1 MRRLAGLLLSL
12 ALAAPLWGG
21 LPAGLPSQAT
31 DPVMDQA
38 GMLDPGLAGQLD
50 AELRRVHDAGG
61 FQLVVLT
68 LPSLAGQPLEDASIA
83 IARAWGLGD
92 KTRGDGVLLLI
103 AVKEHQLRIEVG
115 SRLEGDLPDIVC
127 ARIIRD
133 VMTPRLKAGDP
144 NGAVLAGCGAIASA
158 LGVTLALPTAPPPA
172 DDGQGGSAGIG
183 LMILLGLF
191 VLLRLLSAFGAGPFG
206 GFGGFGGGIGG
217 FGGGGFG
224 GGMGGGF
231 GGGGGGFSGG
241 GASGGW

>member
-1 MRRLAGLLLSL
+1 MRRLASLLLSL
-12 ALAAPLWGG
+12 ALAGPLWAG

-38 GMLDPGLAGQLD
+38 GMLDPGLVGKLD
-50 AELRRVHDAGG
+50 AQLRRVHDGGG

-68 LPSLAGQPLEDASIA
+68 LPTLAGQPLEDASIA

-92 KTRGDGVLLLI
+92 KTRGDGVLMLI
-103 AVKEHQLRIEVG
+103 AAKEHQLRIEVG
-115 SRLEGDLPDIVC
+115 SRLEGNLPDIVC

-144 NGAVLAGCGAIASA
+144 NGAVLAGCEAIAA
-158 LGVTLALPTAPPPA
+158 QLNVNLALPVPGPPA
-172 DDGQGGSAGIG
+172 AGPSGSP
-183 LMILLGLF
+183 LLGL
-191 VLLRLLSAFGAGPFG
+191 VLILLFLGLPMILRWFAFGGLLGGG
-206 GFGGFGGGIGG
+206 GFGGFGG

-224 GGMGGGF
+224 GGGGGF